1 MKNLTRHSTDY
12 PHEKHDHVSSQFL
25 ENEEEITQLQDS
37 LLKEETERQLA
48 YWKQQLDGTSPVLQ
62 LPTDRPRQAV
72 QSFQAAH
79 YTFQLPEALTE
90 AVKALSQQEGV
101 TLFMTMLAAF
111 QALLYRY
118 TGQRDLLVGA
128 VDSGHVRAADAYSR
142 NSSVNTLV
150 LRTSIDGHSPF
161 QVVLRH
167 VQQVVLE
174 GQAYQDMALEQ
185 VLEALQLERDLSRQP
200 LYQVL
205 FVLEAAL
212 EGAEEAPDLYS
223 VNDAANYG
231 VARFELALFVQD
243 SIREIRGEI
252 EYNSDLFKP
261 ETIERMAGHWQKLL
275 EGIVADSNQPID
287 ALTLLTD
294 AEWQEQVVEWNATQT
309 AYPQNRCLHELF
321 EEQVERTPE
330 AVSIAFEQEQLTYRE
345 LNQRANQLAHHLV
358 NLGVTPDTLVA
369 LLIERSIEFVVAILA
384 VFKAGGAFLP
394 LDPQHPAK
402 RHSQILEQSH
412 CSLVLTIDKFG
423 TALTEA
429 LGEID
434 VDRRPQVIHLERLS
448 QQGESEENLP
458 LRSAP
463 GNLAYVMFTSGSTG
477 VPKGAMVEQV
487 GMVNHIYA
495 KMRDLA
501 LSEHDRVAQ
510 NGPPCFDIV
519 VWQCL
524 AALLVGGSVHIFGD
538 EIALDPMQLLEQIED
553 KKITVLQAVP
563 SILRAVVQQAEVLGE
578 ERPRLTNLRWV
589 VPTGDALPPELCRQW
604 LQLYPAIPLLNTYG
618 STECSD
624 DQCHYAIYQPPPLDY
639 ALPIM
644 SIGRPIQ
651 NMRTYVLDQR
661 LMPIPIGVVGD
672 LYVGGIGVGRGYLH
686 DAERTAEVFLPD
698 PFSRYPGARLYKTRD
713 RARYLSDG
721 LLEFLGRSDN
731 LVKVQGVRIE
741 PGEIEAILERHPTIR
756 EAVVIARE
764 GVGGNKY
771 LVAYVVPAPDQAPTS
786 EELRRW
792 LREKLPAYM
801 IPSAFVSLKAFPLNS
816 NGKVDR
822 RALPA
827 PEPSRSEANDN
838 YVAPTLSQHYQL
850 VQIWED
856 LLGVHPIGI
865 KDDFFDLG
873 GHSLLTVRLFDRIAR
888 VFGKKLPLSTLYGG
902 ATIEHLA
909 AALIGEAKADSWPPL
924 LTVQAGGSRRPF
936 FYLHGQW
943 EEELSF
949 HCYPL
954 ARALGTNQ
962 PFYALKPYPLD
973 GRQGLPTMED
983 IAAAHIEAI
992 RAVQPEG
999 PYLLGGW
1006 CNGGLVAY
1014 EMARQLQAQ
1023 GQVLDLLVI
1032 LDPPPLVIPFN
1043 WRWDRIAYD
1052 RLGRMLR
1059 LSEEKRLDWYL
1070 RLKHLGRTLRYKL
1083 LRREDLE
1090 HLAFSDL
1097 SQSYP
1102 RLFDWIATG
1111 YRPLTLYDGK
1121 VTFFWTEAIYEA
1133 KTDVKGWRKV
1143 EAGGKIE
1150 VHIISGDHMTSRS
1163 EYLPVLAEQLDFC
1176 VREAQGTAPERD
1188 VQKESS

>member
-1 MKNLTRHSTDY
+1 MKNLTRRSTDY
-12 PHEKHDHVSSQFL
+12 THDKHDHVSSQFL
-25 ENEEEITQLQDS
+25 DHAEEITQLQES
-37 LLKEETERQLA
+37 QRKEETERQLA
-48 YWKQQLDGTSPVLQ
+48 YWRQQIGGTSPLLQ

-72 QSFQAAH
+72 QSFQTAH
-79 YTFQLPEALTE
+79 YTFQLTEALTE

-101 TLFMTMLAAF
+101 TLFITTLAAF
-111 QALLYRY
+111 EVMLYRY
-118 TGQRDLLVGA
+118 TGQEDLLVGA
-128 VDSGHVRAADAYSR
+128 VDLGNARAGDAYSR
-142 NSSVNTLV
+142 NSSANTLA
-150 LRTSIDGHSPF
+150 LRTSIVGHSPF
-161 QVVLRH
+161 QEVLRH
-167 VQQVVLE
+167 VQKVVLE
-174 GQAYQDMALEQ
+174 GQAHQDIPFGQ
-185 VLEALQLERDLSRQP
+185 VLDALQLERDLSHQS

-212 EGAEEAPDLYS
+212 EGVVEAQDPHFMK
-223 VNDAANYG
+223 DAANYG
-231 VARFELALFVQD
+231 VARVDLALFVRD
-243 SIREIRGEI
+243 SVREIRGEI
-252 EYNSDLFKP
+252 EYDSKLFKP
-261 ETIERMAGHWQKLL
+261 ETIERLAGHWQKLL

-287 ALTLLTD
+287 AITLLTD

-309 AYPQNRCLHELF
+309 AYPQNQCLHELF

-330 AVSIAFEQEQLTYRE
+330 AVAIAFELEQLTYRE

-369 LLIERSIEFVVAILA
+369 LLIERSIDFVAAILA
-384 VFKAGGAFLP
+384 IFKAGGAFLP
-394 LDPQHPAK
+394 LDPHHPAK
-402 RHSQILEQSH
+402 RHSQILEQSQ
-412 CSLVLTIDKFG
+412 CRMVLTTDKFG
-423 TALTEA
+423 TALIEA

-434 VDRRPQVIHLERLS
+434 VDQRAHIIHLERLL
-448 QQGESEENLP
+448 QQRGSEENLP

-501 LSEHDRVAQ
+501 LSKEDRVAQ

-524 AALLVGGSVHIFGD
+524 AALLVGGCVLIFQD
-538 EIALDPMQLLEQIED
+538 EIALDPMQLLEQIEE

-578 ERPRLTNLRWV
+578 ERPRLTNLHWV

-624 DQCHYAIYQPPPLDY
+624 DQCHYAIYLPPPLDY
-639 ALPIM
+639 PLPIM

-651 NMRTYVLDQR
+651 NMRTYVLDKR
-661 LMPIPIGVVGD
+661 LMPVPIGVVGD

-686 DAERTAEVFLPD
+686 DAEKTAEVFLPD
-698 PFSRYPGARLYKTRD
+698 PFSRDPDARLYKTRD

-741 PGEIEAILERHPTIR
+741 PGEIEAVLESHPAIR

-764 GVGGNKY
+764 GVGGNKH
-771 LVAYVVPAPDQAPTS
+771 LVAYVVPVPDQAPTS
-786 EELRRW
+786 EELRTW

-801 IPSAFVSLKAFPLNS
+801 IPSAFVPLKAFPLNS

-827 PEPSRSEANDN
+827 PEPSRSETNDN
-838 YVAPTLSQHYQL
+838 YAAPTLSQHYQL

-873 GHSLLTVRLFDRIAR
+873 GHSLLTVRLFDRIAQ

-909 AALIGEAKADSWPPL
+909 AALIGEAETDAWPPL
-924 LTVQAGGSRRPF
+924 LTVQAGRSRRPF

-954 ARALGTNQ
+954 ARALGTDQ

-973 GRQGLPTMED
+973 GRQGLPSMED

-1023 GQVLDLLVI
+1023 GQVLDLLVL
-1032 LDPPPLVIPFN
+1032 LDPSPLEMPFN
-1043 WRWDRIAYD
+1043 WRCDRVAFD
-1052 RLGRMLR
+1052 RLGKMLR
-1059 LSEEKRLDWYL
+1059 LSEEKRLDLYL
-1070 RLKHLGRTLRYKL
+1070 RLKHLGRILRYRL
-1083 LRREDLE
+1083 LRKEDLE

-1097 SQSYP
+1097 NQSYP
-1102 RLFDWIATG
+1102 RLFDWIMTG
-1111 YRPLTLYDGK
+1111 YRPPALYDGK

-1133 KTDVKGWRKV
+1133 KTEVKGWLKV

-1150 VHIISGDHMTSRS
+1150 VHVISGDHMTSRT
-1163 EYLPVLAEQLDFC
+1163 EYLPVLAEQLDIC
-1176 VREAQGTAPERD
+1176 VRKAQGTSTERD
-1188 VQKESS
+1188 GKKDSA